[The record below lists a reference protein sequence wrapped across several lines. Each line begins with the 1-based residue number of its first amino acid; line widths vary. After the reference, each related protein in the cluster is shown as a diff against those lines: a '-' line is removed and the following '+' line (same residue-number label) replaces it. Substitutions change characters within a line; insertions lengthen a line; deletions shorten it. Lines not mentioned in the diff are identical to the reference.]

1 MNPGEHAVCVAI
13 NDNDRAWYE
22 MLVPFILSLRQ
33 GDYRGHIAVIG
44 FGLSQRKID
53 ILRGQHV
60 NVVLAEEPSLPVGR
74 YLEVARICDLN
85 PGLRKI
91 ALYDA
96 DIWFPSETFDLFSLV
111 EGPDIHVCKDAYLCD
126 FVTDPL
132 IGPLRQVHT
141 QMVRDEVVHLY
152 GSALQ
157 AGLIAGTSQAWQD
170 FAAHVHDCQNR
181 VGTDFR
187 VTYGLDTT
195 FLHLWGA
202 KERVKLLPAT
212 QNYVTKFGVKEGRDA
227 QCRVVLSSDSGPIR
241 GLHMT
246 TDIRYLNSWRFYSIH
261 GGHALRAGQ
270 PFALAESLVAPLK
283 AVPAPIEG
291 AATAMGF
298 EILSIDGEEGAQ
310 WHAFRDGDGFSIVA
324 AGNHEIRFR
333 TTRRFE
339 TLALTV
345 MYLSGHPA
353 PIRARIVIA
362 GQELVISKDLSQSAS
377 LTAPHGTEMFLHSE
391 SLPGQTCKIVWILS
405 ERHAVLQ

>member
-111 EGPDIHVCKDAYLCD
+111 EGPDIHVCKDAFLCN

-132 IGPLRQVHT
+132 IGPLRQVHA

-170 FAAHVHDCQNR
+170 FAAHVRECQSR

-202 KERVKLLPAT
+202 KERVKLLPET
-212 QNYVTKFGVKEGRDA
+212 QNFVTKHGVMEGRDA
-227 QCRVVLSSDSGPIR
+227 QGRIVLFSAAGPIR

-246 TDIRYLNSWRFYSIH
+246 TDIRYLNIWRFYSIH

-270 PFALAESLVAPLK
+270 PFALAESLVAPVK
-283 AVPAPIEG
+283 AVPAQVEG

-339 TLALTV
+339 SLALTV

-353 PIRARIVIA
+353 PIRARIVIG
-362 GQELVISKDLSQSAS
+362 GQEMVIGKDLSQSAS
-377 LTAPHGTEMFLHSE
+377 LTAPHGTEVFLHSE
-391 SLPGQTCKIVWILS
+391 SLPGQNCKIIWILS
-405 ERHAVLQ
+405 ERHALLQ